1 MKTSPFAIFRRIYV
15 VIFLLIALLGL
26 MFTGITYMATT
37 NFYETSTQ
45 LLNRDV
51 AAHIAKF
58 TSPYGREGFDRR
70 KADSVFYEAMVISP
84 SAEVYFL
91 DTAGRVIYFH
101 AHPGEVKS
109 RQIPLDHILRYLR
122 SKGMQHI
129 DGPDPRDPGHPKIFS
144 AAAVEGD
151 SGRLGYIYVVLGS
164 AQYRSVTQM
173 LYDSAVTPA
182 VLGTAAAILT
192 ISLLVTLLYL
202 HRMRLRFDELVNMMG
217 KRFREGDFMVNL
229 SHDLRTPLAVAR
241 GYGETLL
248 LKKEELS
255 GAQVH
260 EYTELVVEKIRQV
273 EGVVN
278 QLFELA
284 KIESPNFEPHR
295 EPFLFSEMM
304 GEVLRAVG
312 AGERVEQVGV
322 EQGSWVE
329 ADVAM
334 MERVVQNL
342 VVNALEYTPA
352 GGRIAISLARE
363 GGELVFRIE
372 NDGADLPQ
380 DLMDWINVPGGEGG
394 RPVRP
399 AVGLAIVR
407 KVLSLHG
414 YQWRAQSEGGINRFE
429 VRMDV
434 YR

>member
-182 VLGTAAAILT
+182 VLGTAAAIL
-192 ISLLVTLLYL
+192 IPIPGFVAPSSPP
-202 HRMRLRFDELVNMMG
+202 RR
-217 KRFREGDFMVNL
+217 
-229 SHDLRTPLAVAR
+229 RTCPPII
-241 GYGETLL
+241 
-248 LKKEELS
+248 LS
-255 GAQVH
+255 GPYSA
-260 EYTELVVEKIRQV
+260 
-273 EGVVN
+273 
-278 QLFELA
+278 A
-284 KIESPNFEPHR
+284 PANFPA
-295 EPFLFSEMM
+295 PLTKNFLSKAT
-304 GEVLRAVG
+304 GQ
-312 AGERVEQVGV
+312 AGSQFC
-322 EQGSWVE
+322 SIS
-329 ADVAM
+329 
-334 MERVVQNL
+334 
-342 VVNALEYTPA
+342 TPT
-352 GGRIAISLARE
+352 IATAR
-363 GGELVFRIE
+363 
-372 NDGADLPQ
+372 
-380 DLMDWINVPGGEGG
+380 
-394 RPVRP
+394 
-399 AVGLAIVR
+399 
-407 KVLSLHG
+407 
-414 YQWRAQSEGGINRFE
+414 
-429 VRMDV
+429 
-434 YR
+434 